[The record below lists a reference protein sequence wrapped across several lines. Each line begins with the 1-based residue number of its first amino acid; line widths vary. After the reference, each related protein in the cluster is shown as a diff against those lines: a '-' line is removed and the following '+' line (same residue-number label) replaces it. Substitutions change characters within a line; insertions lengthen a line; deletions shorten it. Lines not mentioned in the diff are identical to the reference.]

1 MSADLRQRLDDLH
14 AQKESAEATVQSE
27 GAPLPDLMAEADE
40 RAACALVGDADLED
54 VEKAEAG

>member
-27 GAPLPDLMAEADE
+27 G
-40 RAACALVGDADLED
+40 RRSQT
-54 VEKAEAG
+54 